1 MEVPL
6 DSKLIY
12 INDNIAC
19 LDEKDISQ
27 IYEKIKQNVQPKPML
42 KKAQKNIIT
51 NDNKKVRKS
60 TSNAKVIESNKLE
73 NKKPTKVVKSCA
85 EHSKKNISNKVVKPI
100 DDDDI
105 SDESND
111 DVIDLLIEEKNT
123 LILKYVNG
131 LLKNVGKNEINDLTE
146 FKNIDRIDI
155 ISDVN
160 VKYLG
165 TMAKELFKLFD
176 RNKCR
181 YYPKTAKSRP
191 LNVLRGMIK
200 DTRTYKLMGD
210 HTEVYEIRDNFRV
223 KRATML
229 YSIQKNI

>member
-6 DSKLIY
+6 DIKLIY

-27 IYEKIKQNVQPKPML
+27 IYDKIKQNAQPKPKL
-42 KKAQKNIIT
+42 KKAQNKIIP
-51 NDNKKVRKS
+51 NDVKKVRKS
-60 TSNAKVIESNKLE
+60 TDNVKVSESNKLE
-73 NKKPTKVVKSCA
+73 NKKQTNVIQLCN
-85 EHSKKNISNKVVKPI
+85 EQSKKNTNASIKVPKPI
-100 DDDDI
+100 DDDDV
-105 SDESND
+105 SDASND
-111 DVIDLLIEEKNT
+111 DDQLIEEKNI

-131 LLKNVGKNEINDLTE
+131 LLKNSGIKEIDDLSE
-146 FKNIDRIDI
+146 FKNINRIDI
-155 ISDVN
+155 ISENN

-165 TMAKELFKLFD
+165 TMAKELFRLFD

-200 DTRTYKLMGD
+200 DTQTYKLVGYN
-210 HTEVYEIRDNFRV
+210 TEISEIMNGQRIR
-223 KRATML
+223 RPAML
-229 YSIQKNI
+229 YSIQNI